1 MPFTETSTDHSDH
14 HTIAADC
21 HDKAALQHREAAQLQ
36 LVGDQEKADQC
47 TKSAR
52 EFGVQAMQHGS
63 KCSKDNAAIA
73 KSANGGSLKG
83 ANAAITRSAN
93 GGNHRPV

>member
-1 MPFTETSTDHSDH
+1 MPVTKSTTDHTDH

-36 LVGDQEKADQC
+36 LAGDQEKASHC
-47 TKSAR
+47 TKLAR

-63 KCSKDNAAIA
+63 KCGKDDDAIA
-73 KSANGGSLKG
+73 KNVIAKGANGGS
-83 ANAAITRSAN
+83 
-93 GGNHRPV
+93 HRPL

>member
-73 KSANGGSLKG
+73 KG
-83 ANAAITRSAN
+83 ANAAITRSTN